1 MGSDGACKIMLTVTD
16 RDAAQRA
23 APTRAMRSLERA
35 FLLGVEGTTEV
46 LLVRHADCYDGLDG
60 EGDADPALSPTG
72 REQARRLG
80 QRLRRLEIDGVYS
93 STLRRAR
100 ETAEAIGLPVTLDRR
115 LVEVAADTSG
125 GFVELKEAP
134 AETVR
139 RMRAAIAAA
148 VERHPGGRVVM
159 VGHGVAILHYL
170 CDVLRLEPG
179 TLRVLPYYTSVNV
192 VRIKAERRM
201 VGALAD
207 VAHLEGMDW
216 LS

>member
-1 MGSDGACKIMLTVTD
+1 
-16 RDAAQRA
+16 
-23 APTRAMRSLERA
+23 MRSLERA

-46 LLVRHADCYDGLDG
+46 LLVRHGDCYDGLDG
-60 EGDADPALSPTG
+60 DAGEDPPLSPAG

-80 QRLRRLEIDGVYS
+80 ERLRRLEVDAVYS

-100 ETAEAIGLPVTLDRR
+100 ETAGAIGLSVTPDER
-115 LVEVAADTSG
+115 LVEVAADTTG
-125 GFVELKEAP
+125 GFVELQEDP
-134 AETVR
+134 AQTVR
-139 RMRAAIAAA
+139 RMRAAIADA
-148 VERHPGGRVVM
+148 VLSHPGARVVM

-179 TLRVLPYYTSVNV
+179 TLRLLPYYTSVNV
-192 VRIKAERRM
+192 VRIKEDRRM

-207 VAHLEGMDW
+207 IAHLEGMAW